1 MASPHRQLRP
11 SDPPWRRP
19 TPSRFA
25 LDLLR
30 VALRF
35 LRGIVCHLANAL
47 NDLAFDLF
55 PDDLHL
61 VFIRG
66 RSPDCLRHAAYRS
79 QRKEDAASRWTGIVH
94 RRDLG
99 ARLRPSGAKSRIAP
113 LLFCDQPGQS
123 SRYRTH
129 RGGLDQDA
137 SGQSTNG
144 PIGRVESAEAF
155 AASHIAVT
163 PGPPQTAMVLR
174 CRVWRASLSE
184 SDRSAIF

>member
-66 RSPDCLRHAAYRS
+66 RSPDCLRHAGIPKSAQGGCCVQVDRHRSPPRSRRSPPS
-79 QRKEDAASRWTGIVH
+79 QRS
-94 RRDLG
+94 
-99 ARLRPSGAKSRIAP
+99 KSRIAP